1 VTAQVPPLV
10 ETDDDLRS
18 RGARWLRVLGR
29 VIGPEAGVFERQLP
43 FVLVY
48 ALALVALTVI
58 PTILVDASSLWL
70 GSAVAAL
77 VIVLAWALP
86 WHRWPE
92 SAQIALPVLQFV
104 AIALLRTGT
113 GGVASPFGSILFL
126 PAVMLA
132 GRPGRAGVAVGT
144 LGVAAVVEVPVILDA
159 EAEVTTQLFLRSLF
173 VAVVAGTVGIIVHEA
188 TSRLRA
194 RNAALAALQVEQLRL
209 NEQLTADAE
218 ALASLVRETEASRA
232 HLGSVMDAVTEQA
245 IVATDA
251 DGVVEVFNPGAER
264 MFGYTKDEV
273 VGRRSLVSL
282 FDHSQLEARYREVF
296 EVDATA
302 AADADEEALFAAVA
316 APTITSG
323 VLVRDWT
330 FRRHD
335 GSCGTLQLAV
345 TRRVDG
351 KGSTI
356 GYVVVAADV
365 TLEREAARLKDQF
378 VSLVSHELRTPLS
391 SVLSYVDLILDGPD
405 PLTDEQREF
414 LLVVERNARRQLRLV
429 SDLLLTAQLD
439 AGRFTIAH
447 QDVDLADVARAT
459 LAEAAPGAEGAGVSL
474 RLEAEPVHVPGDAM
488 RLEQVVANLVS
499 NAVKFTPRGGRI
511 DVRVAADPAGGAVVS
526 VADTGIGIAP
536 DELDRLATRFF
547 RASTAT
553 QRAIP
558 GIGLGLSIAKAIVEA
573 HGGELTIASRVGDG
587 TTFTFTLPGA

>member
-1 VTAQVPPLV
+1 MV

-104 AIALLRTGT
+104 AIAMLRTGT
-113 GGVASPFGSILFL
+113 GGIASPFGSILFL

-132 GRPGRAGVAVGT
+132 GRPGRAGVVVGT

-173 VAVVAGTVGIIVHEA
+173 VAVVAGTVGVIVHEA

-251 DGVVEVFNPGAER
+251 DGLVEVFNPGAER
-264 MFGYTKDEV
+264 MFGYTRDEV

-282 FDHSQLEARYREVF
+282 FDHGQLEARYREVF

-302 AADADEEALFAAVA
+302 AAEADEEALFAAVA

-345 TRRVDG
+345 TRRIDG

-459 LAEAAPGAEGAGVSL
+459 LAEAAPGAEGAGVTL
-474 RLEAEPVHVPGDAM
+474 HLEAEPVHVPGDAM

-511 DVRVAADPAGGAVVS
+511 DVRVAAAPAGGAVVS

-573 HGGELTIASRVGDG
+573 HGGELTIASRVGEG

>member
-1 VTAQVPPLV
+1 MTTQVPPLV

-18 RGARWLRVLGR
+18 RGSRWLRVLGR

-48 ALALVALTVI
+48 SLALVALTVVPSI
-58 PTILVDASSLWL
+58 LLDPTALWL
-70 GSAVAAL
+70 GSCVAAL
-77 VIVLAWALP
+77 VTVLAWVLP
-86 WHRWPE
+86 WHRWRE
-92 SAQIALPVLQFV
+92 SAQIWLPVLELL
-104 AIALLRTGT
+104 AIALLRTAT
-113 GGVASPFGSILFL
+113 GGTASPFGSILFL

-132 GRPGRAGVAVGT
+132 GRPGRAGLVVGT
-144 LGVAAVVEVPVILDA
+144 LGVAAVVGLPVLLDTD
-159 EAEVTTQLFLRSLF
+159 AEVTTDLVLRSLF
-173 VAVVAGTVGIIVHEA
+173 VAVVACTVGVIVHEA

-194 RNAALAALQVEQLRL
+194 RNAALAELQAEQLRL
-209 NEQLTADAE
+209 NEQLQEDAT
-218 ALASLVRETEASRA
+218 ALAGLVRETEASRA

-251 DGVVEVFNPGAER
+251 DGLVEVFNPGAER
-264 MFGYTKDEV
+264 MFGYDHDEV
-273 VGRRSLVSL
+273 VSRKNLVSL
-282 FDHSQLEARYREVF
+282 FDRPELESRYRAVF
-296 EVDATA
+296 DVDAVTA
-302 AADADEEALFAAVA
+302 AEADEEALFAAVA
-316 APTITSG
+316 APTITAG
-323 VLVRDWT
+323 VLVRDWR

-335 GSCGTLQLAV
+335 ASSGTLQLAV
-345 TRRVDG
+345 TRRIDG
-351 KGSTI
+351 EGSTI
-356 GYVVVAADV
+356 GYVVVASDV
-365 TLEREAARLKDQF
+365 TVEREAARLKDQF

-405 PLTDEQREF
+405 PLTAEQREF

-474 RLEAEPVHVPGDAM
+474 HLEAEPVHVPGDAM

-499 NAVKFTPRGGRI
+499 NAVKFTSRGGRV
-511 DVRVAADPAGGAVVS
+511 DVRVAASDGGGGVVS
-526 VADTGIGIAP
+526 VTDTGIGIPP

-547 RASTAT
+547 RATTAT

-573 HGGELTIASRVGDG
+573 HGGELTIASRVGEG
-587 TTFTFTLPGA
+587 TTFAFTVPGA